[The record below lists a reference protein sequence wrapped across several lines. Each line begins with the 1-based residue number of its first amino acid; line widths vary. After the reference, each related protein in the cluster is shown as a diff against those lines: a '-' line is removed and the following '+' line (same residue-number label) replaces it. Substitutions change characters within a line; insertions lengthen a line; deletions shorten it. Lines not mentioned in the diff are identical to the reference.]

1 MAQAWLPRE
10 LYSSNHVFHTQQSR
24 PLMNSAAAA
33 APHIRKYW
41 YYGIG
46 LYGDSNYGL
55 LNILNQRPVDNT
67 LVTEIFLGVGV

>member
-1 MAQAWLPRE
+1 
-10 LYSSNHVFHTQQSR
+10 
-24 PLMNSAAAA
+24 MNSAAAA